1 MKINNI
7 PCTLNFSEQPN
18 HSNLLK
24 VKLVVM
30 HEGANRNG
38 SSFSMKAIDNA
49 KESLK
54 NVPIL
59 GYILR
64 ADDGEALDFDEHNMS
79 INLVK
84 GENGYEL
91 QEFYEE
97 QVIGIIPE
105 TNDYHYEL
113 IDGVNHVCCTGYIF
127 KSYSN
132 GGADL
137 VANCD
142 SKGVSM
148 EIAVNSGNLVDDI
161 YHIENYQYQ
170 AVTILGDHV
179 PQGMNGTCNIK
190 KFSLNNNTKE
200 TIKSIC
206 EEIQKLNQRKED
218 TFMEDA
224 KKVEFEE
231 TRKEDEVLEEKAPT
245 LVEETVENTNEEIVE
260 ETLEVEKEE
269 IVEEQI
275 EEVVETVEAVEED
288 GEEFASAKKE
298 EDEEQ
303 PEEEPVQ
310 EESEVSEELEE
321 TNETD
326 EEDEEKKKD
335 KFSLECFNVFFDEV
349 PATLSEVCEALL
361 EKFNLLNSELE
372 ELREFKA
379 TIQKESLIAEVDE
392 VCAEFDFTDEEIS
405 EVKEKA
411 YTGEM
416 TIAEFKKELF
426 ALTGMKALANKG
438 KFSQKEATVKQKIA
452 VVETEK
458 IKVSNEPYGGL
469 FTKYGIK

>member
-1 MKINNI
+1 MKINSI
-7 PCTLNFSEQPN
+7 PCTVNFSEESN

-38 SSFSMKAIDNA
+38 SSFSMQAIDMA

-64 ADDGEALDFDEHNMS
+64 SDDGEALDFDEHNMS

-137 VANCD
+137 VANCEY
-142 SKGVSM
+142 KGVSM
-148 EIAVNSGNLVDDI
+148 EIAVNSGNLINDI
-161 YHIENYQYQ
+161 YHIDNYQYQ
-170 AVTILGDHV
+170 AVTVLGDHV
-179 PQGMNGTCNIK
+179 PQGMNGTCNIR
-190 KFSLNNNTKE
+190 KFSFNNDTKQ
-200 TIKSIC
+200 TIENIC

-231 TRKEDEVLEEKAPT
+231 TRKEDVVEEKHLPEAEVEVVEEVK
-245 LVEETVENTNEEIVE
+245 VEETPEAEIVE
-260 ETLEVEKEE
+260 DTVVE
-269 IVEEQI
+269 
-275 EEVVETVEAVEED
+275 EEVVEAIETEETTEEPADED
-288 GEEFASAKKE
+288 GEDFACKKKKKY
-298 EDEEQ
+298 EDEEAK
-303 PEEEPVQ
+303 
-310 EESEVSEELEE
+310 EELEE
-321 TNETD
+321 EKVD
-326 EEDEEKKKD
+326 EDEKEEK
-335 KFSLECFNVFFDEV
+335 FTLECFNVFFEEV

-361 EKFNLLNSELE
+361 DRFNSLNAELE

-379 TIQKESLIAEVDE
+379 TIQKESLIAEVDQ

-405 EVKEKA
+405 NVKEQA
-411 YTGEM
+411 YAGEI
-416 TIAEFKKELF
+416 TVAEFKKELF
-426 ALTGMKALANKG
+426 ALTGMKAHANKS
-438 KFSQKEATVKQKIA
+438 KFSQKEATVKSKIA

-458 IKVSNEPYGGL
+458 VKVSNEPYGDL
-469 FTKYGIK
+469 FIKYGKK

>member
-7 PCTLNFSEQPN
+7 PCTLNFSEQSN

-38 SSFSMKAIDNA
+38 SSFSMQAIDNA

-190 KFSLNNNTKE
+190 KFSFNNDTKE

-231 TRKEDEVLEEKAPT
+231 TRKEDVVEEKHLPEAEVEVVAEEVEEEKAPET
-245 LVEETVENTNEEIVE
+245 EVVEDTIEETVEE
-260 ETLEVEKEE
+260 
-269 IVEEQI
+269 
-275 EEVVETVEAVEED
+275 
-288 GEEFASAKKE
+288 
-298 EDEEQ
+298 
-303 PEEEPVQ
+303 
-310 EESEVSEELEE
+310 
-321 TNETD
+321 
-326 EEDEEKKKD
+326 
-335 KFSLECFNVFFDEV
+335 
-349 PATLSEVCEALL
+349 
-361 EKFNLLNSELE
+361 
-372 ELREFKA
+372 
-379 TIQKESLIAEVDE
+379 
-392 VCAEFDFTDEEIS
+392 
-405 EVKEKA
+405 
-411 YTGEM
+411 
-416 TIAEFKKELF
+416 
-426 ALTGMKALANKG
+426 
-438 KFSQKEATVKQKIA
+438 
-452 VVETEK
+452 
-458 IKVSNEPYGGL
+458 
-469 FTKYGIK
+469 